1 MDLLGTLAGVF
12 ARPDLWAGTLRFA
25 TPLTLAALGGV
36 ISERSGVVNI
46 AMEGMMLVGAFF
58 AVLAGAATHNLLIAV
73 LVSVLCGGLIAA
85 IHGVASI
92 HFRADQIVSG
102 MAINLLA
109 LGLTSFLLFHFYS
122 TSGTPTDIPALPDVT
137 LPVIASIPFV
147 GQVIGDRNIVTWLAI
162 LAVPVTWWFLFRT
175 RIGLRIRAVGEHPRA
190 ADTLG
195 VNVYQ
200 MRYLCVILSGL
211 LSGLGGA
218 YLALGVAHSFSDN
231 MTSGAG
237 FIALAAMIFGKWHPV
252 GAFLACLLF
261 GFGSSL
267 GINLQG
273 SGTGIPDQL
282 ISATPYILT
291 VIALAGLVGRA
302 TPPAADGT
310 PYVVGE

>member
-1 MDLLGTLAGVF
+1 MNVLEVLAGVL
-12 ARPDLWAGTLRFA
+12 ARPDVWAGTLRFA

-58 AVLAGAATHNLLIAV
+58 AVLAAAATNNIVLAT
-73 LVSVLCGGLIAA
+73 LVSVGFGGLIAA
-85 IHGVASI
+85 VHGVVSI
-92 HFRADQIVSG
+92 QFRANQIVSG

-109 LGLTSFLLFHFYS
+109 LGLTSYLLFHFYS
-122 TSGTPTDIPALPDVT
+122 LSGTPPDIPGLPDVT
-137 LPVIASIPFV
+137 LPLISSIPFV
-147 GQVIGDRNIVTWLAI
+147 GEVIGTRNIVTWLAI
-162 LAVPVTWWFLFRT
+162 IAVPVTWWFLFRT

-261 GFGSSL
+261 GFGASL

-302 TPPAADGT
+302 TPPAADGV
-310 PYVVGE
+310 PYEVGE

>member
-1 MDLLGTLAGVF
+1 MDILGTLAGVF

-58 AVLAGAATHNLLIAV
+58 AVLAAAATHDLVIAV

-85 IHGVASI
+85 VHGVASI

-122 TSGTPTDIPALPDVT
+122 TSGTPTDIPSLPDVT
-137 LPVIASIPFV
+137 LPVISSIPFV
-147 GQVIGDRNIVTWLAI
+147 GQVIGDRNIVTWMAI
-162 LAVPVTWWFLFRT
+162 LAVPATWWFLFRT
-175 RIGLRIRAVGEHPRA
+175 KIGLRIRAVGEHPRA

-195 VNVYQ
+195 ISVFQ

-237 FIALAAMIFGKWHPV
+237 FIALAAMIFGKWHPL

>member
-1 MDLLGTLAGVF
+1 MNLVGILAGVF

-58 AVLAGAATHNLLIAV
+58 AVLAAAATGNVLVAT
-73 LVSVLCGGLIAA
+73 LVSVACGGLIASV
-85 IHGVASI
+85 HGVASI
-92 HFRADQIVSG
+92 QFKANQIVSG

-122 TSGTPTDIPALPDVT
+122 LSGTPPNVPALPDIT
-137 LPVIASIPFV
+137 LPVINTMPFV
-147 GQVIGDRNIVTWLAI
+147 GKVIGTMNIATWLAI
-162 LAVPVTWWFLFRT
+162 LAVPITWWFLFRT
-175 RIGLRIRAVGEHPRA
+175 TLGLRIRAVGEHPRA

-200 MRYLCVILSGL
+200 TRYLCVILSGL

-261 GFGSSL
+261 GFGASL

-291 VIALAGLVGRA
+291 VIALAGLVGRSTA
-302 TPPAADGT
+302 PAADGT
-310 PYVVGE
+310 PYEVGE